1 MAVSR
6 KIALKTNEQSGNQLH
21 IYEVNPII
29 FYSGEADEL
38 NIELLEFNY
47 GELIIKSLSTA
58 ILKVK
63 ELIMENEE
71 FTVKWKQSARVL
83 YCFSIGSPN
92 RSASFCPTQ
101 KVVQQR
107 HD

>member
-6 KIALKTNEQSGNQLH
+6 KIALKSNEQSGNQLH

-63 ELIMENEE
+63 ALVMENEE
-71 FTVKWKQSARVL
+71 FTIKWKQSAKGLRITL
-83 YCFSIGSPN
+83 PDGLINDETRKKCILKIKF
-92 RSASFCPTQ
+92 
-101 KVVQQR
+101 
-107 HD
+107 

>member
-6 KIALKTNEQSGNQLH
+6 KIALKSNEQGGNKLH

-63 ELIMENEE
+63 ALIMENEE
-71 FTVKWKQSARVL
+71 FTIKWKQSAKGLRITL
-83 YCFSIGSPN
+83 PDGLINDGTREKCTLKIKF
-92 RSASFCPTQ
+92 
-101 KVVQQR
+101 
-107 HD
+107 

>member
-1 MAVSR
+1 MALSE
-6 KIALKTNEQSGNQLH
+6 KITSKTKELK

-38 NIELLEFNY
+38 NIELLEFNH

-63 ELIMENEE
+63 SLAMAYED
-71 FTVKWKQSARVL
+71 FTIKWKQDAKGLRITLPDGLINDESREKCVL
-83 YCFSIGSPN
+83 KIKF
-92 RSASFCPTQ
+92 
-101 KVVQQR
+101 
-107 HD
+107 

>member
-6 KIALKTNEQSGNQLH
+6 KIALNTGEQGGNQLH

-38 NIELLEFNY
+38 NIELLEFNH

-63 ELIMENEE
+63 ELLMEDEV
-71 FTVKWKQSARVL
+71 FTIKWKQNAKGLRITL
-83 YCFSIGSPN
+83 PDGLINDGTREKCTLKIKF
-92 RSASFCPTQ
+92 
-101 KVVQQR
+101 
-107 HD
+107 

>member
-1 MAVSR
+1 MALSE
-6 KIALKTNEQSGNQLH
+6 KITSKTKELK

-38 NIELLEFNY
+38 NIELLEFNH

-63 ELIMENEE
+63 SLAMADDD
-71 FTVKWKQSARVL
+71 FTIKWKQDAKGLRITLPDGLINDESREKCVL
-83 YCFSIGSPN
+83 KIKF
-92 RSASFCPTQ
+92 
-101 KVVQQR
+101 
-107 HD
+107 

>member
-6 KIALKTNEQSGNQLH
+6 KIALKTTEQSGNQLH

-58 ILKVK
+58 ILRVK

-71 FTVKWKQSARVL
+71 FAIKWKQTAKGLRITL
-83 YCFSIGSPN
+83 PDGLINDGTRKKCTLKIKF
-92 RSASFCPTQ
+92 
-101 KVVQQR
+101 
-107 HD
+107 

>member
-6 KIALKTNEQSGNQLH
+6 KIALKSNEQSGNQLH

-38 NIELLEFNY
+38 IIELLEFNY

-63 ELIMENEE
+63 ALMMENEA
-71 FTVKWKQSARVL
+71 FTIKWKQSAKGLRITL
-83 YCFSIGSPN
+83 PDRLINDETRKKCTLKIKF
-92 RSASFCPTQ
+92 
-101 KVVQQR
+101 
-107 HD
+107 

>member
-71 FTVKWKQSARVL
+71 FTVKWKQSANGLRITL
-83 YCFSIGSPN
+83 PN
-92 RSASFCPTQ
+92 GLINDETRKKCTLKIKF
-101 KVVQQR
+101 
-107 HD
+107 

>member
-6 KIALKTNEQSGNQLH
+6 KNALKSDEQSSNQLH

-38 NIELLEFNY
+38 IIELLEFNY

-63 ELIMENEE
+63 ELIMENEK
-71 FTVKWKQSARVL
+71 FPIKWKQNTKGLRITL
-83 YCFSIGSPN
+83 PDGLINDGTREKCTLKIKF
-92 RSASFCPTQ
+92 
-101 KVVQQR
+101 
-107 HD
+107 

>member
-71 FTVKWKQSARVL
+71 FTVKWKQSAKGLRITL
-83 YCFSIGSPN
+83 PN
-92 RSASFCPTQ
+92 GLINDETRKKCTLKIKF
-101 KVVQQR
+101 
-107 HD
+107 

>member
-1 MAVSR
+1 MAASR
-6 KIALKTNEQSGNQLH
+6 KLASKKDEQGVNPLH

-47 GELIIKSLSTA
+47 GELIIKSLSTV

-63 ELIMENEE
+63 ELIIENEE
-71 FTVKWKQSARVL
+71 FPVKWKQTAKGLRITL
-83 YCFSIGSPN
+83 PN
-92 RSASFCPTQ
+92 GLINDETRKKCTLKIKF
-101 KVVQQR
+101 
-107 HD
+107 

>member
-6 KIALKTNEQSGNQLH
+6 KIALNTSEKSGNQLH

-38 NIELLEFNY
+38 NIELLEFNH

-63 ELIMENEE
+63 ELMMEDEV
-71 FTVKWKQSARVL
+71 FTIKWKQNAKGLRITL
-83 YCFSIGSPN
+83 PDGLINDETREKCTLKIKF
-92 RSASFCPTQ
+92 
-101 KVVQQR
+101 
-107 HD
+107 

>member
-6 KIALKTNEQSGNQLH
+6 KIALNTSERSANQLH

-38 NIELLEFNY
+38 NIELLEFNH

-63 ELIMENEE
+63 ELMMEDEA
-71 FTVKWKQSARVL
+71 FTIKWKQNANGLRITL
-83 YCFSIGSPN
+83 PDGLINDGTREKCTLKIKF
-92 RSASFCPTQ
+92 
-101 KVVQQR
+101 
-107 HD
+107 

>member
-1 MAVSR
+1 MALSE
-6 KIALKTNEQSGNQLH
+6 KITLKTKELK

-38 NIELLEFNY
+38 NIELLEFNH

-63 ELIMENEE
+63 SLAMADED
-71 FTVKWKQSARVL
+71 FTIKWKQDAKGLRITLPDGLINDESREKCIL
-83 YCFSIGSPN
+83 KIKF
-92 RSASFCPTQ
+92 
-101 KVVQQR
+101 
-107 HD
+107 

>member
-6 KIALKTNEQSGNQLH
+6 KIALKSNEQSGNQLH

-63 ELIMENEE
+63 ALVMENEE
-71 FTVKWKQSARVL
+71 FTIKWKQSVKGLRITL
-83 YCFSIGSPN
+83 PDGLINDETRKKCILKIKF
-92 RSASFCPTQ
+92 
-101 KVVQQR
+101 
-107 HD
+107 

>member
-6 KIALKTNEQSGNQLH
+6 KIALNMGEQSCNQLH

-38 NIELLEFNY
+38 NIELLEFNH

-63 ELIMENEE
+63 ELIMEDEA
-71 FTVKWKQSARVL
+71 FAIKWKQNTKGLRITL
-83 YCFSIGSPN
+83 PDGLINDGTREKCTLKIKF
-92 RSASFCPTQ
+92 
-101 KVVQQR
+101 
-107 HD
+107 

>member
-1 MAVSR
+1 MALDE
-6 KIALKTNEQSGNQLH
+6 KIASKTKEKKSNRLH

-63 ELIMENEE
+63 TLAMADEDFII
-71 FTVKWKQSARVL
+71 KWKQDARGL
-83 YCFSIGSPN
+83 RITLPDGLINDETREKCTLKIKF
-92 RSASFCPTQ
+92 
-101 KVVQQR
+101 
-107 HD
+107 

>member
-6 KIALKTNEQSGNQLH
+6 KIALKTDEQSGNQLH

-47 GELIIKSLSTA
+47 GELVIKSLSTA
-58 ILKVK
+58 VLKVK
-63 ELIMENEE
+63 ELFMEDEE
-71 FTVKWKQSARVL
+71 FKIKWKQDTKGLRITL
-83 YCFSIGSPN
+83 PDGLTNDEN
-92 RSASFCPTQ
+92 RKKCTLKIKF
-101 KVVQQR
+101 
-107 HD
+107 

>member
-6 KIALKTNEQSGNQLH
+6 KIALNTSEKSGNQLH

-38 NIELLEFNY
+38 NIELLEFNH

-63 ELIMENEE
+63 ELTMEDEA
-71 FTVKWKQSARVL
+71 FTVKWKQDVKGLRITL
-83 YCFSIGSPN
+83 PDGLINDGTREKCTLKIKF
-92 RSASFCPTQ
+92 
-101 KVVQQR
+101 
-107 HD
+107 

>member
-71 FTVKWKQSARVL
+71 FTVKWKQSAKGLRITL
-83 YCFSIGSPN
+83 PN
-92 RSASFCPTQ
+92 GLINDETRKKCILKIKF
-101 KVVQQR
+101 
-107 HD
+107 

>member
-6 KIALKTNEQSGNQLH
+6 KIALKTNEQSSNQLH

-71 FTVKWKQSARVL
+71 FTVKWKQSAKGLRITL
-83 YCFSIGSPN
+83 PN
-92 RSASFCPTQ
+92 GLINDETRKKCTLKIKF
-101 KVVQQR
+101 
-107 HD
+107 

>member
-6 KIALKTNEQSGNQLH
+6 KIALKKDEQSGNQLH

-71 FTVKWKQSARVL
+71 FPIKWKQTAKGLRITL
-83 YCFSIGSPN
+83 PDGLINDEN
-92 RSASFCPTQ
+92 RKKCTLKIKF
-101 KVVQQR
+101 
-107 HD
+107 

>member
-1 MAVSR
+1 MA
-6 KIALKTNEQSGNQLH
+6 SGEKRTTKAKELN

-58 ILKVK
+58 IFEVK
-63 ELIMENEE
+63 SLVMADED
-71 FTVKWKQSARVL
+71 FTIKWKQDAKGLRITLPDGLINDEKREKCVL
-83 YCFSIGSPN
+83 KIKF
-92 RSASFCPTQ
+92 
-101 KVVQQR
+101 
-107 HD
+107 

>member
-6 KIALKTNEQSGNQLH
+6 KIALNANEQSSNQLH

-38 NIELLEFNY
+38 NIELLEFNH

-58 ILKVK
+58 VLKVK
-63 ELIMENEE
+63 ALIMEDEE
-71 FTVKWKQSARVL
+71 FTIKWKQSAKGLRITL
-83 YCFSIGSPN
+83 PDGLINDETRKKCTLKIKF
-92 RSASFCPTQ
+92 
-101 KVVQQR
+101 
-107 HD
+107 

>member
-1 MAVSR
+1 MAVDE
-6 KIALKTNEQSGNQLH
+6 KITSKTKEKSGNRLH

-63 ELIMENEE
+63 ELGMADEDFII
-71 FTVKWKQSARVL
+71 KWKQDARGL
-83 YCFSIGSPN
+83 RITLPDGLINDETREKCTLKIKF
-92 RSASFCPTQ
+92 
-101 KVVQQR
+101 
-107 HD
+107 